1 MNHIIQVEDIV
12 KKYPKVE
19 YNSLDKVSFV
29 IEKGERVGIVG
40 LNGAGKS
47 TLLKIIMGILNPS
60 EGTVKTFGKNPMHN
74 RKQIAGKLGVVFGQR
89 TQLQWD
95 IPVIDSYELLGSIYG
110 TANIDERINYFEKYF
125 YLEKIL
131 NKPVRSLSLGQ
142 KMIAE
147 FVGIM
152 IHDPE
157 LIILDEPTIDL
168 DLEIK
173 KKMIDS
179 IKNLDISKTIIFT
192 SHILEDIYDVCD
204 RVIIINKGKKVFD
217 GSMREIDRSSTPA
230 KVIVTI
236 DNDELFLSSESY
248 VVRHINYGIFEVEIN
263 QVTEI
268 SQFLQEVTRQ
278 NTILNL
284 EIKTEKLERLI
295 KSLQEQ

>member
-1 MNHIIQVEDIV
+1 MNHIIQVESIT
-12 KKYPKVE
+12 KKYPKAT
-19 YNSLDKVSFV
+19 YNSLDNVSFT
-29 IEKGERVGIVG
+29 IGQGERVGIVG

-47 TLLKIIMGILNPS
+47 TLLKIIMGILQPS
-60 EGTVKTFGKNPMHN
+60 AGTVNTFGTNPMKN
-74 RKQIAGKLGVVFGQR
+74 RKKIASKLGVVFGQR

-95 IPVIDSYELLGSIYG
+95 IPVIDSYELLGAIYG
-110 TANIDERINYFEKYF
+110 IPNIDKRIETFEKYF
-125 YLEKIL
+125 YLEQIL

-157 LIILDEPTIDL
+157 LIILDEPTIGL

-173 KKMIDS
+173 KKMINS
-179 IKNLDISKTIIFT
+179 IKNLDTNKTIIFT

-204 RVIIINKGKKVFD
+204 RVIIINRGKKVFD
-217 GSMREIDRSSTPA
+217 GSMREIDRSHTPA
-230 KVIVTI
+230 KVIITLAQ
-236 DNDELFLSSESY
+236 DELILTGPKY
-248 VVRHINYGIFEVEIN
+248 DVQHVNYGVFEVELN
-263 QVTEI
+263 QVAEI

-284 EIKTEKLERLI
+284 DVKTEKLERLI
-295 KSLQEQ
+295 KTLQE